1 MRRIRIDAEYQ
12 LPVYRRR
19 FYEAATIEDACRM
32 AISDDGWDDE
42 QSDVDSSGDTY
53 VADIREEPT
62 DGAEPTYHPVPE
74 AFRETVQRKADL
86 FDDLVALVRE
96 PAREM
101 GLSKQDIENWLPR
114 AQAVLLKAD
123 AIGT

>member
-1 MRRIRIDAEYQ
+1 MTRFRIDTEYH
-12 LPVYRRR
+12 LPVYPRR
-19 FYEAATIEDACRM
+19 FYAAATIEDACRM
-32 AISDDGWDDE
+32 AISDEGWDDE

-53 VADIREEPT
+53 VADIREEPS

-86 FDDLVALVRE
+86 FDDLVALLRE

-101 GLSKQDIENWLPR
+101 GLSKRDFEDWLPR